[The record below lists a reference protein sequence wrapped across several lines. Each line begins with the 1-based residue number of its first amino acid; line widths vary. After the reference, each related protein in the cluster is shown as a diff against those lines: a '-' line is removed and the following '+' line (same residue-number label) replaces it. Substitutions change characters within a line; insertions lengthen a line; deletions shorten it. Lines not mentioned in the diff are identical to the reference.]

1 MKFLHLSDLHLGKV
15 VRGFSM
21 LEDQRYLLSQVV
33 QAASD
38 HQVDAV
44 IIAGDVYDK
53 HFPPEEAVQLLDD
66 FLSELSRL
74 RISILII
81 AGNHDSRVRLQF
93 GSRLLRHQSLY
104 IVSSLKE
111 ALEPIVLKDAYGEV
125 NFYLLPYVNPAY
137 VRAFLQQE
145 VKTYQESVDLMI
157 RAMHI
162 DTSKRNVLAAHQF
175 VSGAQ
180 TCDSES
186 SLSSVGGL
194 DAVQAESFFDFDYT
208 ALGHL
213 HSPQQIKRS
222 TIRYGGSL
230 MKYSLS
236 EAHQKKQIVMVEMK
250 EKGETDV
257 SFLPFVFLHDLRECK
272 GSYDEVMAM
281 GFVDEHKEDY
291 MHITLTD
298 EHPIADAK
306 ARLNT
311 VYPNI
316 MELSYDNL
324 RTTQQQIIR
333 SEQERTPLE
342 LVNDLYELQNNQP
355 MDEHQITLI
364 RQLLEETEESE

>member
-111 ALEPIVLKDAYGEV
+111 ALEPIVLKDVYGEV
-125 NFYLLPYVNPAY
+125 NFYLLPYVKPAY

-281 GFVDEHKEDY
+281 GF
-291 MHITLTD
+291 
-298 EHPIADAK
+298 
-306 ARLNT
+306 NS
-311 VYPNI
+311 PNI
-316 MELSYDNL
+316 YVVPDMYGLTGAGSQDYVKAANTLMKHQMLFGTAYPILNVVDTARFYETCGIKESVLPDFFYNNAVKLL
-324 RTTQQQIIR
+324 R
-333 SEQERTPLE
+333 L
-342 LVNDLYELQNNQP
+342 
-355 MDEHQITLI
+355 
-364 RQLLEETEESE
+364 